1 VTEVHHVTDRTARPL
16 TGRTVLIYLLAFF
29 GLVFVM
35 NGVMIKLAID
45 TLPGTEVDSAYAASL
60 SYNAEIRASHDQDA
74 RGWRV
79 VGNVQRGPDGVA
91 AIRVEARDARNVPLT
106 GVAFAARLMRPAD
119 RRGDRA
125 VDLSEREAGLYSGRA
140 SDVAPGQWDLVLE
153 ATNGTERLFL
163 SRNRLTL
170 Q

>member
-1 VTEVHHVTDRTARPL
+1 VTNHSHRLL
-16 TGRTVLIYLLAFF
+16 TGRRVLVYLLAFF
-29 GLVFVM
+29 AVVIGV

-74 RGWRV
+74 RGWRI
-79 VGNVQRGPDGVA
+79 VGHVERRPDGAA
-91 AIRVEARDARNVPLT
+91 AIRVEARDAGNVPLT
-106 GVAFAARLMRPAD
+106 GLAFAARLTRPTD

-125 VDLSEREAGLYSGRA
+125 VDLSEREAGLYSGQA
-140 SDVAPGQWDLVLE
+140 LDVAPGQWDLVLE
-153 ATNGTERLFL
+153 ASTGAQRVFL
-163 SRNRLTL
+163 SRNRLAL